1 MGNGSSGF
9 NRAITGHWTH
19 TSLTNYNCTENNAGS
34 IMLSLSSL
42 HLCMCCPRL
51 PVYRPCR
58 THCVHLPY
66 ISQYGKCVLNCN
78 GWTTSLRR
86 YTESAFFRVDDG
98 THLRRRRGTL
108 SNRRRFLPVYF
119 PKGKVKTACLDFPRG
134 SVSRGWYWGGVP
146 PARGNQVGK
155 EDPAS
160 CKWWGHLNSPSN
172 CDLELETSW
181 KQFCAFIMYK

>member
-1 MGNGSSGF
+1 
-9 NRAITGHWTH
+9 
-19 TSLTNYNCTENNAGS
+19 
-34 IMLSLSSL
+34 MLSLSSL
-42 HLCMCCPRL
+42 HVCMCCPRL

-134 SVSRGWYWGGVP
+134 SGLSRVILRRCATCQREPGRKG
-146 PARGNQVGK
+146 R
-155 EDPAS
+155 S
-160 CKWWGHLNSPSN
+160 CKLQVMGSLELTLKLRFGTGN
-172 CDLELETSW
+172 ELETVLC
-181 KQFCAFIMYK
+181 FHHV